1 MIARW
6 VNIPTSVATNFG
18 TLSLHIGIIPQLCI
32 ATVVPGVVSLVA
44 NTFTEFLVDDYK
56 QILVIGCEEA
66 SEWST
71 SKPTLR
77 VHTNLELAKLEEE
90 LQIRV
95 ERSTD
100 NFKRMVQEAHLYP
113 NRTMGSNFP
122 QLKQAYVKNSDQK
135 CKIKL
140 LKWIK
145 IIVDT
150 GHLFSQVVG
159 RKQFWGILGAED
171 AGKSTFIKVNINQ
184 HTIISIYHVGPSIG
198 A

>member
-1 MIARW
+1 MYHVEKNLTKSNRFLKFDTCIMKPYILFFQIW
-6 VNIPTSVATNFG
+6 CNIYS
-18 TLSLHIGIIPQLCI
+18 
-32 ATVVPGVVSLVA
+32 
-44 NTFTEFLVDDYK
+44 
-56 QILVIGCEEA
+56 
-66 SEWST
+66 
-71 SKPTLR
+71 
-77 VHTNLELAKLEEE
+77 
-90 LQIRV
+90 V

-100 NFKRMVQEAHLYP
+100 NFKQMVQEAHLYP
-113 NRTMGSNFP
+113 NTTMGSNFP
-122 QLKQAYVKNSDQK
+122 QLKQAYAKNSDQK
-135 CKIKL
+135 CKINL
-140 LKWIK
+140 LKRIK